1 LQTTRDEV
9 CFEGGV
15 IVFMIGF
22 FTMGGLV
29 WVLAFCMAGESDA
42 ERRRV
47 TAPSGHG
54 VPPTEVLDVESQRQA
69 A

>member
-1 LQTTRDEV
+1 M
-9 CFEGGV
+9 
-15 IVFMIGF
+15 VFMIGF

-54 VPPTEVLDVESQRQA
+54 VPPTELLDVESQRQA

>member
-1 LQTTRDEV
+1 MV
-9 CFEGGV
+9 M
-15 IVFMIGF
+15 MIGF
-22 FTMGGLV
+22 VTMGALV
-29 WVLAFCMAGESDA
+29 SVLAFCMAGESNA

-54 VPPTEVLDVESQRQA
+54 VPPAEVLDVESQRQA